1 MTQREL
7 PSPHFK
13 RAEFACRCGC
23 GADDISPY
31 LVACLEDVRKAL
43 ARAIIVTSGVRC
55 KDHNAAVGGVANSQ
69 HLHGEAADITAN
81 GITAR
86 QLAKVINMRWPE
98 LQTIVYDDK
107 NFVHVA
113 LRRNR

>member
-43 ARAIIVTSGVRC
+43 ARPIIVTSGVRC
-55 KDHNAAVGGVANSQ
+55 ETHNAAVGGVPNSR
-69 HLHGEAADITAN
+69 HLYGEAADITAR
-81 GITAR
+81 GLTAR

-98 LQTIVYDDK
+98 LKTIVYDK
-107 NFVHVA
+107 ENFVHVQ
-113 LRRNR
+113 LQN

>member
-1 MTQREL
+1 MTRREL

-43 ARAIIVTSGVRC
+43 DLPLIITSGVRC
-55 KDHNAAVGGVANSQ
+55 EKHNAAVGGVPNSR
-69 HLHGEAADITAN
+69 HLYGEAADVTTR
-81 GITAR
+81 GVTAR
-86 QLAKVINMRWPE
+86 RLAKIINKRWPE
-98 LQTIVYDDK
+98 LKTIVYDEE
-107 NFVHVA
+107 NFVHVQ
-113 LRRNR
+113 LQN

>member
-1 MTQREL
+1 MTRREL

-43 ARAIIVTSGVRC
+43 ARPIIVTSGVRC
-55 KDHNAAVGGVANSQ
+55 ETHNAAVGGVPNSQ
-69 HLHGEAADITAN
+69 HLHGKRHNSATTRESDKYALARIAN
-81 GITAR
+81 
-86 QLAKVINMRWPE
+86 
-98 LQTIVYDDK
+98 DS
-107 NFVHVA
+107 
-113 LRRNR
+113 LR